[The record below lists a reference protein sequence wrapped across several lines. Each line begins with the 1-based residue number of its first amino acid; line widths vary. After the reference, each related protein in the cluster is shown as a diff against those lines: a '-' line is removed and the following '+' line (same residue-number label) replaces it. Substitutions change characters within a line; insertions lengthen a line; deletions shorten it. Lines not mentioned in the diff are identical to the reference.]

1 MYEIITRTDSYPA
14 TGESTSRV
22 HFEMFSD
29 DWEELQELKCW
40 KDVEKFIKEKKKHIE
55 IKTIEVQ
62 IYSPKCNPC
71 IRDRLTMENKKMK
84 ILTGVALGAS
94 IGLSILSVL
103 LKSFGM

>member
-1 MYEIITRTDSYPA
+1 MYEIITRTDSYPI

-29 DWEELQELKCW
+29 DLEELQELKCW
-40 KDVEKFIKEKKKHIE
+40 KDVEQFIREKKKHIE

-62 IYSPKCNPC
+62 IYGPKCDPC
-71 IRDRLTMENKKMK
+71 TRDRLAEENKKMK

-94 IGLSILSVL
+94 IGLSILALL
-103 LKSFGM
+103 LKLFGM